1 MAARHPIRTMVVVAL
16 IAWVILVLYG
26 KLVSPEG
33 AVARIMF
40 LVLLLVALTATF
52 TPVAQF
58 VGSQF
63 VRSKWYAQHAWRHA
77 LRQGALV
84 AITIVANLALKAL
97 DAWFWADILLIA
109 LAAVLV
115 ELIALARK

>member
-1 MAARHPIRTMVVVAL
+1 MAARHPIVTMTVVAL
-16 IAWVILVLYG
+16 IAWIGLVLFG
-26 KLVSPEG
+26 KLVAPEG
-33 AVARIMF
+33 ALARILF
-40 LVLLLVALTATF
+40 LFLLLVALTATF
-52 TPVAQF
+52 TPIAQL
-58 VGSQF
+58 VGSQV

-77 LRQGALV
+77 LRQGVLLALV
-84 AITIVANLALKAL
+84 IVANLTLKAL

>member
-1 MAARHPIRTMVVVAL
+1 MTVVAL
-16 IAWVILVLYG
+16 IAWIGLVLFG
-26 KLVSPEG
+26 KLVAPEG
-33 AVARIMF
+33 ALARLLF
-40 LVLLLVALTATF
+40 LFLLLIALTTTF
-52 TPVAQF
+52 TPIAQL

-63 VRSKWYAQHAWRHA
+63 IRSKWYAQHAWRHA
-77 LRQGALV
+77 LRQGALLALV
-84 AITIVANLALKAL
+84 IVANLTLKAL